1 MKISKKN
8 EKNRKPGPEM
18 KALFK
23 QNQKVMLLI
32 ATRTEMG
39 FTATIDGI
47 QEGILYKNEVFQ
59 PLKIGEKISG
69 YVKKVRNDG
78 KIDLCLQKPGYK
90 AVDALSA
97 SIMYKLRHQK
107 GFIGVTD
114 KSRPEVIAD
123 LFGVSKKV
131 FKKAIGNL
139 YKNRLITLEDD
150 GIRLKERNKKPVA
163 TPKKGPHR
171 KGPRKDLKQ
180 RSTHR
185 KGVGDAKSKRVK

>member
-1 MKISKKN
+1 MNRIKKPRP
-8 EKNRKPGPEM
+8 EKN
-18 KALFK
+18 ALFK
-23 QNQKVMLLI
+23 QNQKVTLLI

-39 FTATIDGI
+39 FTAVIDGA

-59 PLKIGEKISG
+59 PLKIGQKISG
-69 YVKKVRNDG
+69 YVKKVRDDG

-114 KSRPEVIAD
+114 KSRPDVIAD

-131 FKKAIGNL
+131 FKKAVGNL
-139 YKNRLITLEDD
+139 YKKRLISLEED
-150 GIRLKERNKKPVA
+150 GIRLKEQTKKPIS
-163 TPKKGPHR
+163 HR
-171 KGPRKDLKQ
+171 K
-180 RSTHR
+180 
-185 KGVGDAKSKRVK
+185 KR

>member
-1 MKISKKN
+1 
-8 EKNRKPGPEM
+8 M

-47 QEGILYKNEVFQ
+47 QEGILYINEVFQ
-59 PLKIGEKISG
+59 PLKIGQKISG
-69 YVKKVRNDG
+69 YVKKVRDDG
-78 KIDLCLQKPGYK
+78 KIDLALQKPGYK
-90 AVDALSA
+90 AVDALAA

-131 FKKAIGNL
+131 FKKAIGDL
-139 YKNRLITLEDD
+139 YKKRLITLEED
-150 GIRLKERNKKPVA
+150 GIRLKEKRKKPIA
-163 TPKKGPHR
+163 APKKGRRDDGRR
-171 KGPRKDLKQ
+171 KGFK
-180 RSTHR
+180 HR
-185 KGVGDAKSKRVK
+185 GKKIS

>member
-1 MKISKKN
+1 MKS
-8 EKNRKPGPEM
+8 EKAFFKP
-18 KALFK
+18 
-23 QNQKVMLLI
+23 NQKVTLLI

-59 PLKIGEKISG
+59 PLKIGQKISG
-69 YVKKVRNDG
+69 YVKKVRDDG

-107 GFIGVTD
+107 GFLRVTD
-114 KSRPEVIAD
+114 KSRPDAIAD

-131 FKKAIGNL
+131 FKKAVGNL
-139 YKNRLITLEDD
+139 YKQRLITLEED
-150 GIRLKERNKKPVA
+150 GIRLKE
-163 TPKKGPHR
+163 T
-171 KGPRKDLKQ
+171 
-180 RSTHR
+180 
-185 KGVGDAKSKRVK
+185 SKRPNPVPQKGRHEKRPSKGLRRSSSRRRGANVAKTKKQKSRA